1 MTWKDLPAGA
11 RDCLERLTAAGF
23 AAYPVGGC
31 VRDLLLGR
39 APGCLLYTSPSP
51 RDCS

>member
-23 AAYPVGGC
+23 AAYPVGGA
-31 VRDLLLGR
+31 RMLTR
-39 APGCLLYTSPSP
+39 ASSPEA
-51 RDCS
+51 R